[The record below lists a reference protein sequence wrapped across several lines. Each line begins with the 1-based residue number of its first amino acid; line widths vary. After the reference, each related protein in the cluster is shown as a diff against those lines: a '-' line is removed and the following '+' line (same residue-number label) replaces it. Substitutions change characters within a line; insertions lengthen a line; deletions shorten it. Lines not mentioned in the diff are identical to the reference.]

1 MSKRDEFI
9 AFIDDLKSVSATI
22 TEEQRKGL
30 LRRAVQQHDLSAAD
44 AVDILKA
51 SGLVIGEKEN
61 YFEVLGFAIGDFQN
75 QSESSIVSQVDAVH
89 NKLYRESLNAG
100 GRVRPDG
107 RTEEQWRALLN
118 QARDTLKDG
127 QKRQAHIAMLQNDV
141 LSSIGSFSEEE
152 LNDLE
157 TESALLRTSEQEN
170 MMLIPAGEFQMGSND
185 FDMPDDEK
193 PAHTVYVDAFYMDKY
208 PVTNAQYKEFLD
220 ANPQWRNLGVFDYH
234 FIFRK
239 YRDSDYLKNW
249 FKGKYPTGKADHPVN
264 WVSWH
269 AAMAYA
275 KWVGKRLPTEAEW
288 EKAARGELA
297 EQRYP
302 YGNAVTEAEWEKA
315 ARGGLAEQKYPWGNV
330 IYAGNAN
337 FDKRIAE
344 TTPVGKYPPNGY
356 GLCDIV
362 GNVAEW
368 CLDEWNSEFYKFSES
383 NNPVSGG
390 SIESIIDAFTKSKAL
405 RVIRGGSWYSPEHE
419 MRVSNRDRLAPWK
432 TNSLTGFRCVKP
444 VSS

>member
-44 AVDILKA
+44 AVDILRA

-61 YFEVLGFAIGDFQN
+61 YFEVLGFSIEDLQN
-75 QSESSIVSQVDAVH
+75 QNESTITSQVDAAH
-89 NKLYRESLNAG
+89 QKLYRESLNAG

-107 RTEEQWRALLN
+107 KSEEQWRAFLN

-127 QKRQAHIAMLQNDV
+127 QKRQAHNAMLQNDV
-141 LSSIGSFSEEE
+141 LPPIGSFSEAAFI
-152 LNDLE
+152 DPK
-157 TESALLRTSEQEN
+157 TEKPPSRTSEQDS
-170 MMLIPAGEFQMGSND
+170 MVLIPAGDFQMGSDDYDANI
-185 FDMPDDEK
+185 DEK

-220 ANPQWRNLGVFDYH
+220 ANPQWRNLGLFDYH
-234 FIFRK
+234 LIFRK
-239 YRDSDYLKNW
+239 YRDTDYLKNW

-288 EKAARGELA
+288 EKAARGGVE
-297 EQRYP
+297 
-302 YGNAVTEAEWEKA
+302 G
-315 ARGGLAEQKYPWGNV
+315 QKYPWGNA
-330 IYAGNAN
+330 IYARNAN
-337 FDKRIAE
+337 FDQRVGE
-344 TTPVGKYPPNGY
+344 TTSVGKYPPNGY

-368 CLDEWNSEFYKFSES
+368 CLDEWNIRFYQLSES
-383 NNPVSGG
+383 RNPVSGG
-390 SIESIIDAFTKSKAL
+390 SIDSIINTLTKQKKP
-405 RVIRGGSWYSPEHE
+405 RVIRGGSWHSAEHE
-419 MRVSNRDRLAPWK
+419 VRVSNRDRLAPWK
-432 TNSLTGFRCVKP
+432 TNSLIGFRCVKP

>member
-30 LRRAVQQHDLSAAD
+30 LRRAVQQHNLSLDDAAE
-44 AVDILKA
+44 ILKA
-51 SGLVIGEKEN
+51 SALVIGEKEN
-61 YFEVLGFAIGDFQN
+61 YFEVLGFSIEDFQN
-75 QSESSIVSQVDAVH
+75 QNESTITSKVDAAH
-89 NKLYRESLNAG
+89 KKLYRESLNAG

-107 RTEEQWRALLN
+107 RTEEQWRAVLN
-118 QARDTLKDG
+118 QARNTLKDN
-127 QKRQAHIAMLQNDV
+127 QKRQAHIALLQNDV
-141 LSSIGSFSEEE
+141 LPPTGSLSEEAFIDPE
-152 LNDLE
+152 PE
-157 TESALLRTSEQEN
+157 TTLSRTSEQDG
-170 MMLIPAGEFQMGSND
+170 MMFIPAGEFRMGSDD

-193 PAHTVYVDAFYMDKY
+193 PAHTAYVDAFYMDKY
-208 PVTNAQYKEFLD
+208 PVTNAQYKEFVD
-220 ANPQWRNLGVFDYH
+220 ANPQWRSLGLFDYH
-234 FIFRK
+234 LIFRK

-288 EKAARGELA
+288 EKAARGELS
-297 EQRYP
+297 
-302 YGNAVTEAEWEKA
+302 
-315 ARGGLAEQKYPWGNV
+315 EQKYSWGNA

-337 FDKRIAE
+337 FDKRVGE
-344 TTPVGKYPPNGY
+344 TTPVGMYPANAY

-368 CLDEWNSEFYKFSES
+368 CLDEWDSEFYKFSES
-383 NNPVSGG
+383 HNPVSGG

-419 MRVSNRDRLAPWK
+419 MRVSNRECLAPWK